1 MEDLIK
7 EIETIVYSGTKL
19 DISYCVDA
27 ILDDDQQEEIIE
39 YFMEAETDDIQE
51 AVEEFDGDYEEED
64 MRLMRIKFLS
74 EVGN

>member
-1 MEDLIK
+1 MSSEFPR
-7 EIETIVYSGTKL
+7 TKL

-27 ILDDDQQEEIIE
+27 ILDDEQQEEIIE
-39 YFMEAETDDIQE
+39 YFMDAETDDIQE